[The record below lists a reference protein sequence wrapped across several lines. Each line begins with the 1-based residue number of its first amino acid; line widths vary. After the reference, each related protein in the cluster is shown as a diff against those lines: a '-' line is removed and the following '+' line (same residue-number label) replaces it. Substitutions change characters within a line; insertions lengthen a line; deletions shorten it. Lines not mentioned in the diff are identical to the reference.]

1 MKRVA
6 AIALA
11 VVVGLA
17 VPAFAQ
23 RGGGGHSGGGGGG
36 FHGGGGGG
44 FHGGGGGGFHGG
56 GGFSGRGGGFSGGF
70 HGGFSG
76 PRSSGGFSARPYG
89 GFSASRS
96 YRFAGSP
103 RYARPYSAYRPN
115 SGFRSSSRYGSR
127 FRAPYRRSGNRGW
140 DRGRDR
146 DRDHDRDRDDR
157 FRRDRFFDNDFDDF
171 LFPIPYWIGLGPYG
185 CYGDSY
191 IYGDDFGGYGS
202 DCYQSQPEQADQ
214 PVIYGDDQ
222 GEPPAP
228 PPDYAPPAYQPPAY
242 DPPAHSSVPATQIAT
257 TIVFKDGRPAQQIHN
272 YALTQTD
279 LYVTDAQRRDI
290 PLDEIDLAATAKANR
305 AAGIEF
311 QVPQSAQ

>member
-11 VVVGLA
+11 FLVGLA

-23 RGGGGHSGGGGGG
+23 HGGGG
-36 FHGGGGGG
+36 HGGGGGG

-56 GGFSGRGGGFSGGF
+56 GGAGFHGGGGF
-70 HGGFSG
+70 HGGFSA
-76 PRSSGGFSARPYG
+76 PRPSGGFSARRYG

-103 RYARPYSAYRPN
+103 RYSRPYSTYRPN
-115 SGFRSSSRYGSR
+115 SAYRSSLNGSR
-127 FRAPYRRSGNRGW
+127 FRAPYRRSGNGGW
-140 DRGRDR
+140 DRGRGRDR
-146 DRDHDRDRDDR
+146 DRDRDRDDR
-157 FRRDRFFDNDFDDF
+157 FRRHRFFDDDDD
-171 LFPIPYWIGLGPYG
+171 FPIPYWIGLGPYG
-185 CYGDSY
+185 CYGDSS
-191 IYGDDFGGYGS
+191 IYGDDFGYGP
-202 DCYQSQPEQADQ
+202 DCYQQPPAQADQ

-222 GEPPAP
+222 GDPPAP
-228 PPDYAPPAYQPPAY
+228 PPDYAPPSYQPPAY
-242 DPPAHSSVPATQIAT
+242 DPPAHSSAPATQIAT

-290 PLDEIDLAATAKANR
+290 PLDEIDVAATEKANR

-311 QVPQSAQ
+311 QVPESAQ

>member
-6 AIALA
+6 TIALA
-11 VVVGLA
+11 LVFGLA

-23 RGGGGHSGGGGGG
+23 RGGGGG
-36 FHGGGGGG
+36 
-44 FHGGGGGGFHGG
+44 HGGGGGGFHGG
-56 GGFSGRGGGFSGGF
+56 GGFSGHGGGFSGGF
-70 HGGFSG
+70 RGGFSA

-96 YRFAGSP
+96 YRFSRSP
-103 RYARPYSAYRPN
+103 RYARPYSTYRPN
-115 SGFRSSSRYGSR
+115 TAYRSSRYGSA
-127 FRAPYRRSGNRGW
+127 FRAPYRSGYG
-140 DRGRDR
+140 DRGR
-146 DRDHDRDRDDR
+146 DRDRDDR
-157 FRRDRFFDNDFDDF
+157 FRRGFDRGGFFYPD
-171 LFPIPYWIGLGPYG
+171 WIGLGPLG

-191 IYGDDFGGYGS
+191 VYGEDDFDDYGP
-202 DCYQSQPEQADQ
+202 DCSSVQPAVADQ

-222 GEPPAP
+222 EEPPAP
-228 PPDYAPPAYQPPAY
+228 PPDYAPPSYQPYQPPAY
-242 DPPAHSSVPATQIAT
+242 DPPAHSSAPATQIAT
-257 TIVFKDGRPAQQIHN
+257 TIVFKDRRPAQQIHN

-290 PLDEIDLAATAKANR
+290 PLDEIDVAATEKANR